1 MSQPGALHAYYYGIK
16 RTRGLVSITVDHINI
31 NHGFTVPRATGW
43 FDNDTTIT
51 SAWVISKNVQN
62 DPRPPKF
69 YVLCSQLHFD
79 LPPKDMGTC
88 ELLIFRKSVYK
99 GGLVNMRSSDLTHI
113 ADVLDWFVFIAENKR
128 PHLTQGNSFFAD

>member
-1 MSQPGALHAYYYGIK
+1 MDIAFINEV
-16 RTRGLVSITVDHINI
+16 LVKLQHIQTAVSTQTQTQMIDDGELRSVCDHL
-31 NHGFTVPRATGW
+31 RAVCQVV
-43 FDNDTTIT
+43 N
-51 SAWVISKNVQN
+51 S
-62 DPRPPKF
+62 
-69 YVLCSQLHFD
+69 D

-88 ELLIFRKSVYK
+88 ELLIFRKSIYK